1 MLHHPRTVRL
11 AAAAVTVLAVT
22 GSAGCS
28 TNDSSPM
35 PGMSGMGHGSSTASA
50 APPGSASPASG
61 PHNQADVMFAQ
72 MMIPHHQQA
81 IEMSDIIL
89 AKTGIDAAVTDLAAK
104 IKAAQGPEIT
114 TMAGWLAEWG
124 QNPSPSTGMGGGMMS
139 QADMDALR
147 DADGDDAARLFLTGM
162 ITHHQGAIAM
172 AKQELADGQNPDAK
186 QLAQNIID
194 AQQAEIATM
203 NTLLQNL

>member
-1 MLHHPRTVRL
+1 
-11 AAAAVTVLAVT
+11 
-22 GSAGCS
+22 
-28 TNDSSPM
+28 
-35 PGMSGMGHGSSTASA
+35 
-50 APPGSASPASG
+50 
-61 PHNQADVMFAQ
+61 MFAQ

-89 AKTGIDAAVTDLAAK
+89 AKTGIDAEVTNLATK